1 MFHVETLRGEVT
13 LPKRGGNS
21 DTLFS
26 RASLPLSLITDF
38 VHWLHKPWGVVVL
51 RLPARLRVVTP
62 GKIARMGGRVVVI
75 DHSYPEM
82 KRRTEAKDATPR
94 ARMGGSATG
103 QDAITGN
110 ERTRRWREKPILTDS
125 SEGRR
130 QAATKGRCY

>member
-38 VHWLHKPWGVVVL
+38 VHWLHKSWGVVVL

-82 KRRTEAKDATPR
+82 KRRPR
-94 ARMGGSATG
+94 QKMPRQEQEWAGARLDKMQLQGMKELGGGGKS
-103 QDAITGN
+103 QF
-110 ERTRRWREKPILTDS
+110 
-125 SEGRR
+125 
-130 QAATKGRCY
+130 